1 MTDSAPADLTATE
14 RQSRRALL
22 GAGAVGVALALA
34 GARPA
39 AAGTTGLSDDD
50 LAIGDFAIKLE
61 LAARDLYDAA
71 VDAGAPGDV
80 WGIMREQH
88 EAYAQLLAGITGLS
102 AGARDDATFDSL
114 AGEFATTSPHAAAL
128 TLENTAAATHVDLL
142 GRVDDAGMASAMA
155 SFVSME
161 SRHATVLAG
170 LAGRDDL
177 DTLFLNTAT
186 PLSPEA

>member
-34 GARPA
+34 GARSA
-39 AAGTTGLSDDD
+39 SATTGLSDDD
-50 LAIGDFAIKLE
+50 LALAGFAIKLE

-71 VDAGAPGDV
+71 IAAGADGAV
-80 WGIMREQH
+80 WTTMREQH

-102 AGARDDATFDSL
+102 ANERDGATFDTL
-114 AGEFATTSPHAAAL
+114 EPEFANSDPSEAAIA
-128 TLENTAAATHVDLL
+128 LENTAAATHVDLL
-142 GRVDDAGMASAMA
+142 GRVEDHGIATAMA

-170 LAGRDDL
+170 LSGQDDL

>member
-1 MTDSAPADLTATE
+1 MTDSAHADHATTE

-34 GARPA
+34 GGRPA
-39 AAGTTGLSDDD
+39 AATTGLSDDD
-50 LAIGDFAIKLE
+50 LAIGGFAIRLE
-61 LAARDLYDAA
+61 LAVRDLYDAA
-71 VDAGAPGDV
+71 IDAGADGDV
-80 WGIMREQH
+80 WVVMREQH
-88 EAYAQLLAGITGLS
+88 EAYAQQLAGVTGLS
-102 AGARDDATFDSL
+102 AGERDDATFDSL
-114 AGEFATTSPHAAAL
+114 VAEFATADPLAAAL
-128 TLENTAAATHVDLL
+128 AVENTAAATHTDLL
-142 GRVDDAGMASAMA
+142 GRVDDDGMAAAMA

-170 LAGRDDL
+170 LAGDDDL